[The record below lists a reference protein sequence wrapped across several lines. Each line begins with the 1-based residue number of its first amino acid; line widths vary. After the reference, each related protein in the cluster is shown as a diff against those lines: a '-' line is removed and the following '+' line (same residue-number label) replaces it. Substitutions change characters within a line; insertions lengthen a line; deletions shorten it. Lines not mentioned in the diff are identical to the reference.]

1 MMTAPSPFRHRP
13 TPSTIALVAATVTVV
28 LLAASSVR
36 AESPSSP
43 AAIAA
48 PAPAPA
54 VTPAKPAKPPK
65 HGAAA
70 PTTGAAA
77 GTSSGPTL
85 PGGAGTGKLPVD
97 VQADNAIEWHQDEK
111 AYVARGNA
119 SAVRGTTTVYGDV
132 LTAYYRESKD
142 KGTDVYRMTAEGNV
156 HVVSPSQQI
165 FGEHGTYDNDK
176 QFGVMTGAGLKLVTQ
191 SDVVTARDSLE
202 YYDNT
207 KLAVARGDA
216 IAVRNQSRMR
226 ADTMVAQFKNDAN
239 GNLVMERL
247 DGIGNVLIT
256 TPTDVALCDRVMYSI
271 STDVA
276 VLVGDV
282 KITRGDDQV
291 NGDAAEMNMKTHV
304 NRVLSGG
311 RRVEGL
317 LTPQQADQSQKPG
330 TDPKAGKPPK
340 NSSGSTAPAPAPAS
354 ASTTS
359 ASVTP
364 SPSALATP
372 AAASSATVARST
384 PPAPAPHPA
393 ASPVTPSTPY

>member
-1 MMTAPSPFRHRP
+1 MMTAPSPLRHRP
-13 TPSTIALVAATVTVV
+13 TASTIALVAATVTVA
-28 LLAASSVR
+28 LLVVSGAR
-36 AESPSSP
+36 AESPAPPSTT
-43 AAIAA
+43 AA
-48 PAPAPA
+48 PAA
-54 VTPAKPAKPPK
+54 TSAKPAKPPK
-65 HGAAA
+65 NGAAA
-70 PTTGAAA
+70 PATGAAA
-77 GTSSGPTL
+77 GTNSGPTL

-165 FGEHGTYDNDK
+165 FGEHGVYDNDK

-207 KLAVARGDA
+207 KLAVARGEA

-247 DGIGNVLIT
+247 DGIGTVLIT

-317 LTPQQADQSQKPG
+317 LTPQQADQSQKSG

-340 NSSGSTAPAPAPAS
+340 NSSGSAAPAS
-354 ASTTS
+354 ASAS
-359 ASVTP
+359 ASAATTP
-364 SPSALATP
+364 SPSA
-372 AAASSATVARST
+372 SV
-384 PPAPAPHPA
+384 APAPVSHPA
-393 ASPVTPSTPY
+393 ASPITPSTPY